1 MLFFYLYSI
10 VSALL
15 YLVTLPFL
23 FLFSFQ
29 VKYRVSIPARFL
41 LWRNPP
47 LKPDGVWFHSCSF
60 GEAKAIKPLV
70 DRLSPEI
77 LRMTTTTH
85 TGKRVTEDYTHQS
98 RYLPFEPLLFVW
110 MKPQKV
116 LVVMEAEFWYL
127 LFALAKR
134 RGAKTLLV
142 NARMS
147 DRSFPRYQ
155 RIAWLYRQ
163 IFKHIDEVYA
173 QTVLDKERLEA
184 LGATHVTVTGN
195 IKLAQLPKPS
205 KKLIKPTGLLLCA
218 ASTHEGE
225 EELIL
230 DAFLA
235 FKKEYNDAR
244 LVIVP
249 RHPERFDKV
258 VSLTASFAS
267 ERGYTLH
274 RYSTKENFESDIT
287 VMDRL
292 GELVNVYAISDIVIL
307 GGSFEPV
314 GGHNAAE
321 AAQFG
326 CRILSGP
333 YYFNQKDIFD
343 AVEGITIVQ
352 RNNLV
357 RTLLHYRQIRP
368 ARLVVRSDIS
378 PILYSI
384 EEALETGEKDV

>member
-10 VSALL
+10 VSAFL
-15 YLVTLPFL
+15 YLAILPFL
-23 FLFSFQ
+23 FLFSFKT
-29 VKYRVSIPARFL
+29 KYRVSLPARFFF
-41 LWRNPP
+41 WKNPP
-47 LKPDGVWFHSCSF
+47 LKSKGVWFHSCSF

-70 DRLSPEI
+70 DRLSPET

-85 TGKRVTEDYTHQS
+85 TGKRVIEEYTHQS

-134 RGAKTLLV
+134 RGAKTMLV

-173 QTVLDKERLEA
+173 QTVVDKERLEA
-184 LGATHVTVTGN
+184 LGATSVTVTGN

-205 KKLIKPTGLLLCA
+205 RELIKPKGLLLCA

-225 EELIL
+225 ESLIL
-230 DAFLA
+230 DAYLA
-235 FKKEYNDAR
+235 FKREYHDAR

-258 VSLTASFAS
+258 VSLTASFAKRS
-267 ERGYTLH
+267 GCTLH
-274 RYSTKENFESDIT
+274 RYSQEENFESDIT

-292 GELVNVYAISDIVIL
+292 GELVNVYAVSDIVIL
-307 GGSFEPV
+307 GGSFEPI

-333 YYFNQKDIFD
+333 HYFNQKDIFD
-343 AVEGITIVQ
+343 AVEGIAVVQ
-352 RNNLV
+352 RSDLV
-357 RTLLHYRQIRP
+357 HTLLQYRQISP
-368 ARLVVRSDIS
+368 AHLAARSDVA
-378 PILYSI
+378 PILRSI
-384 EEALETGEKDV
+384 EETMEAEETDV